1 MSFSE
6 LLERGLDK
14 YRGLKN
20 SLETSLYMQLEYIDW
35 SYRNASNQEEFASH
49 LWQDVAALINAA

>member
-20 SLETSLYMQLEYIDW
+20 PLETSLYMQLEYIDW
-35 SYRNASNQEEFASH
+35 SYRNASNKEEFAGH
-49 LWQDVAALINAA
+49 LWQH